1 MRLLFA
7 QFDKLVMTSSEA
19 IVSGSPDLHGRFS
32 RAFQVINAGPS
43 SVNLFEMFVKTFES
57 VHDTLNFSK
66 DSKCGPE
73 QKETMTVD
81 FKIRLLSLMKA
92 DLIMNLG

>member
-1 MRLLFA
+1 MC
-7 QFDKLVMTSSEA
+7 T
-19 IVSGSPDLHGRFS
+19 
-32 RAFQVINAGPS
+32 
-43 SVNLFEMFVKTFES
+43 
-57 VHDTLNFSK
+57 
-66 DSKCGPE
+66 CGPE